1 MSSSPDPLSE
11 PAIAA
16 PNSPNE
22 SINDHSFPPS
32 PILIHKIKSIVKD
45 PAINLDLKLNLLN
58 RYQQL
63 RDLNTRFTAANHKA
77 CSDITE
83 LEHKRGLVERKIC
96 MLEKYIQGCVQKLK
110 VTASEYPKIKEEWQL
125 RHDDLESGPFSFQES
140 LDFILRCKNGD
151 IMATKMKRLWRLY
164 VNLHRSELKL
174 EGEEV
179 DAHDE
184 YAKAQ
189 ARGERV
195 ARLRSA
201 LAEQVNRILSSKV
214 SKKVWDRLD
223 SRAKSPLPS
232 PTPQSCLATPTDTDE
247 EYDADD
253 DSDHGP
259 IIAAP
264 SNASIA
270 STDIASAVATYGSR
284 DDEHMIYDF
293 IEDVKAE
300 LKRREDALEVREEH
314 VTWKDQF
321 LEEKA
326 EALLKNA
333 KRIVKHLER
342 GLEESGDMPSEII
355 LPKRRKME

>member
-1 MSSSPDPLSE
+1 M
-11 PAIAA
+11 
-16 PNSPNE
+16 
-22 SINDHSFPPS
+22 
-32 PILIHKIKSIVKD
+32 
-45 PAINLDLKLNLLN
+45 
-58 RYQQL
+58 
-63 RDLNTRFTAANHKA
+63 
-77 CSDITE
+77 
-83 LEHKRGLVERKIC
+83 
-96 MLEKYIQGCVQKLK
+96 
-110 VTASEYPKIKEEWQL
+110 
-125 RHDDLESGPFSFQES
+125 
-140 LDFILRCKNGD
+140 
-151 IMATKMKRLWRLY
+151 
-164 VNLHRSELKL
+164 
-174 EGEEV
+174 

-201 LAEQVNRILSSKV
+201 LAEQVNRILSSKG
-214 SKKVWDRLD
+214 SKKVWDRLN

-232 PTPQSCLATPTDTDE
+232 PTSQNCLATPTDSDE

-270 STDIASAVATYGSR
+270 TTDIASTAATCGSR

-300 LKRREDALEVREEH
+300 LKRREDALEVREKD
-314 VTWKDQF
+314 VTWKEQL

-326 EALLKNA
+326 ETLLKNA
-333 KRIVKHLER
+333 KRIVKHIKR
-342 GLEESGDMPSEII
+342 RLEESGDMPSEII
-355 LPKRRKME
+355 LPKRRKIQ